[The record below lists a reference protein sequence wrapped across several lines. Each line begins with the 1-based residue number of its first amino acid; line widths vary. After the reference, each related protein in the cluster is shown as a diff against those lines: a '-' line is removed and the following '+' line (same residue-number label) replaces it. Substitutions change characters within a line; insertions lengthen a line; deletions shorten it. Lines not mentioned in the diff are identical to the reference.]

1 MRKILLITIVILL
14 LALGYNMATNGLKF
28 GNFTILSI
36 KQVEQE
42 SQTLKRKIEEANSA
56 IDTNY
61 PKRLSDLEV
70 ASRNY
75 DEAEVEY
82 LKYTN
87 LSTDEQI
94 IEAKTEKS
102 YTIEFLWTRLGVHAG
117 EEGVNITF
125 EPTTSSVGA
134 NNTNDI
140 KFTVNGSY
148 IAITNFVYSIENDS
162 ALDFQIDNFKLLPYK
177 DEILQATFT
186 VPNVTIEGNTLS
198 DIATTGSA
206 TSSTTST
213 TTSTS
218 TDTSNVTEDKKEEN
232 TTNTNTVNT
241 NNSTSATNTVSTD
254 NTNVVKHNI

>member
-1 MRKILLITIVILL
+1 MRKILLIIIVILL
-14 LALGYNMATNGLKF
+14 FALGFNVAKNGIGL

-36 KQVEQE
+36 GQVEQE

-125 EPTTSSVGA
+125 EPISSSVGA

-148 IAITNFVYSIENDS
+148 IAITNFVYSIENDTT
-162 ALDFQIDNFKLLPYK
+162 LDFQIENFKLLPYK
-177 DEILQATFT
+177 GEILQATFT
-186 VPNVTIEGNTLS
+186 VPNVTIEGNTLA
-198 DIATTGSA
+198 DIATTSSDES
-206 TSSTTST
+206 TSTSNST
-213 TTSTS
+213 TTNTNNTN
-218 TDTSNVTEDKKEEN
+218 TDTA
-232 TTNTNTVNT
+232 NTNTVNT
-241 NNSTSATNTVSTD
+241 NNSTSATDDANT
-254 NTNVVKHNI
+254 NKTNVVKHNI